1 MRMTEI
7 ASILDRIQQAADGD
21 GLPSLAQRSGVPYT
35 TLLDWQRAGWRPK
48 AIRTLERIAAAVDDA
63 RPANDARPQGEAAA

>member
-1 MRMTEI
+1 MSEI
-7 ASILDRIQQAADGD
+7 ATILDRIQQAADGG

-48 AIRTLERIAAAVDDA
+48 AVRTLEKIAAAIDDA
-63 RPANDARPQGEAAA
+63 SPANDAQPQGEAA